1 MELILLEKVAQ
12 LGDPGDLV
20 NVKSGYGR
28 NFLIATGKAIRADEE
43 NKAEYERRKKDLLEA
58 ETERKDKALEEAKK
72 LESIVVGIEVPVSE
86 EGTLY
91 GSIGTREISDSL
103 TEKGIDLEKS
113 SIRLPDGT
121 LKEVGEYSIDIE
133 LHPEVVQNIKVVI
146 SAKEEN

>member
-20 NVKSGYGR
+20 EVKSGYGR
-28 NFLIATGKAIRADEE
+28 NYLIPSGKAIRADEE
-43 NKAEYERRKKDLLEA
+43 NKAEYERRKKDLLQA
-58 ETERKDKALEEAKK
+58 ETERKDMALEEAKK

>member
-20 NVKSGYGR
+20 EVKSGYGR
-28 NFLIATGKAIRADEE
+28 NYLIPSGKAIRADEE
-43 NKAEYERRKKDLLEA
+43 NKAEYERRKKDLLKA
-58 ETERKDKALEEAKK
+58 ETERKDIALEEAKK

-103 TEKGIDLEKS
+103 IEKGIDLGKS

>member
-1 MELILLEKVAQ
+1 ME
-12 LGDPGDLV
+12 
-20 NVKSGYGR
+20 VKSGYGR
-28 NFLIATGKAIRADEE
+28 NYLIPSGKAIRADEE
-43 NKAEYERRKKDLLEA
+43 NKAEYERRKKSLLQA
-58 ETERKDKALEEAKK
+58 ETERKDMALEEAKK
-72 LESIVVGIEVPVSE
+72 LESIVLGIEVPVSD

-103 TEKGIDLEKS
+103 IEKGIDLEKS